1 MDVIGVLPRPPLN
14 HGKHSNSNKSA
25 KALYNLWQQRQGKPV
40 LRTSGPRLPDKNK
53 YSLEFG
59 MAFTELQMPIDLPAC
74 FAAGVKRYFLMSNDA
89 TNSHWLCDLMP
100 CCASLSPS
108 PLRKLVLQLRHWQW
122 LLDTALPGDFGQGSN
137 PVELSNMSWLSPQ
150 KASG

>member
-1 MDVIGVLPRPPLN
+1 MAYFLDRHLTMVSTVTLTKAPRLYITCGN
-14 HGKHSNSNKSA
+14 RGKGNQS
-25 KALYNLWQQRQGKPV
+25 YV
-40 LRTSGPRLPDKNK
+40 LRGLGYLTKINTPFK
-53 YSLEFG
+53 FG

-137 PVELSNMSWLSPQ
+137 PVELSNMSWLSQ
-150 KASG
+150 RLSCQI